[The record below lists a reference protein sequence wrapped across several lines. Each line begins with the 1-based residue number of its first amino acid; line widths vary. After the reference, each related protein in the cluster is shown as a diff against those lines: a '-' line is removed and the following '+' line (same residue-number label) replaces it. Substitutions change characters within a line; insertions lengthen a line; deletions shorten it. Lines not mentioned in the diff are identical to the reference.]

1 MFEAVI
7 LQAVLIFINAVFA
20 SAEIA
25 VISMNETRLKH
36 MVQEGNK
43 QAEKLSALIEQP
55 AKFLSTIQVAITLA
69 GLLGGAF
76 AADHFADPLVF
87 KLKELGVAF
96 PDHVLRSVVVLLITL
111 ILTYFSLVFGELV
124 PKRIA
129 MKKTEKMALEM
140 SGMLSLVSV
149 IFAPLVWLLT
159 ASTNLVQKL
168 MGINPNEEEDV
179 VTEEDI
185 RMMLAE
191 GNEQGT
197 IQDEERWMIKNIF
210 EFDDTT
216 AGQIST
222 HKRETICLYMEDSEE
237 EWAGVIQQSRHTY
250 YPICGENQD
259 DIVGILNTKIY
270 FRSEQKDRDLI
281 MKQAVEKPFFVPE
294 EMRANALFNQMKQTR
309 NYFAVVLD
317 EYGCMFGIVTIHDL
331 IETLVGELEDEKG
344 PAEPADIERL
354 DENTWRIQG
363 NTSLEDVAECFGVKL
378 PTETYDTFSGFVSE
392 IIGRIPEEGEHF
404 VCESEGLQIEVM
416 NVKNHI
422 VDYALVKKRQEES
435 KE

>member
-7 LQAVLIFINAVFA
+7 LQALLIFINAVFA

-159 ASTNLVQKL
+159 ASTNLVLKL

>member
-7 LQAVLIFINAVFA
+7 LQALLIFINAVFA

-129 MKKTEKMALEM
+129 LKKTEKMALEM

-159 ASTNLVQKL
+159 ASTNLVLKL

-344 PAEPADIERL
+344 PAEPADIEKL

-422 VDYALVKKRQEES
+422 VDYALVEKRLEE
-435 KE
+435 

>member
-7 LQAVLIFINAVFA
+7 LQALLIFINAVFA

-159 ASTNLVQKL
+159 ASTNLVLKL

-270 FRSEQKDRDLI
+270 FRSEQKERDLI

-404 VCESEGLQIEVM
+404 VCESESLQIEVM

-422 VDYALVKKRQEES
+422 VDYALVKKRQEE
-435 KE
+435 

>member
-7 LQAVLIFINAVFA
+7 LQALLIFINAVFA

-87 KLKELGVAF
+87 KLKELGVAL

-159 ASTNLVQKL
+159 ASTNLVLKL

-270 FRSEQKDRDLI
+270 FRSEQKERDLI

-404 VCESEGLQIEVM
+404 VCESESLQIEVM

-422 VDYALVKKRQEES
+422 VDYALVKKRQEE
-435 KE
+435 

>member
-7 LQAVLIFINAVFA
+7 LQALLIFINAVFA

-159 ASTNLVQKL
+159 ASTNLVLKL

-422 VDYALVKKRQEES
+422 VDYALVKKRQEE
-435 KE
+435 

>member
-7 LQAVLIFINAVFA
+7 LQALLIFINAVFA

-87 KLKELGVAF
+87 KLKELGVAL

-159 ASTNLVQKL
+159 ASTNLVLKL

-185 RMMLAE
+185 RRMLAE

-344 PAEPADIERL
+344 PAEPADIEKL

-422 VDYALVKKRQEES
+422 VDYALVKKRQEE
-435 KE
+435 

>member
-7 LQAVLIFINAVFA
+7 LQALLIFINAVFA

-87 KLKELGVAF
+87 KLKELGVAL

-159 ASTNLVQKL
+159 ASTNLVLKL

-309 NYFAVVLD
+309 NCFAVVLD

-422 VDYALVKKRQEES
+422 VDYALVKKRQEE
-435 KE
+435 

>member
-7 LQAVLIFINAVFA
+7 LQALLIFINAVFA

-87 KLKELGVAF
+87 KLKELGVAL

-159 ASTNLVQKL
+159 VSTNLVLKL

-422 VDYALVKKRQEES
+422 VDYALVKKRQEE
-435 KE
+435 

>member
-7 LQAVLIFINAVFA
+7 LQALLIFINAVFA

-87 KLKELGVAF
+87 KLKELGVAL

-159 ASTNLVQKL
+159 ASTNLVLKL

-259 DIVGILNTKIY
+259 DIIGILNTKIY

-317 EYGCMFGIVTIHDL
+317 
-331 IETLVGELEDEKG
+331 
-344 PAEPADIERL
+344 
-354 DENTWRIQG
+354 
-363 NTSLEDVAECFGVKL
+363 
-378 PTETYDTFSGFVSE
+378 
-392 IIGRIPEEGEHF
+392 
-404 VCESEGLQIEVM
+404 
-416 NVKNHI
+416 
-422 VDYALVKKRQEES
+422 
-435 KE
+435 

>member
-1 MFEAVI
+1 MIEAVI
-7 LQAVLIFINAVFA
+7 LQAVLIFINAIFA

-25 VISMNETRLKH
+25 VISMNETKLKH

-43 QAEKLSALIEQP
+43 KAGKISALTEQP

-76 AADHFADPLVF
+76 AADHFADPLIR
-87 KLKELGVAF
+87 KLRELGVAL
-96 PDHVLRSVVVLLITL
+96 PEQVLRSIVVLVITL

-129 MKKTEKMALEM
+129 MKKTEKLALGM
-140 SGMLSLVSV
+140 SGLLYGVSV
-149 IFAPLVWLLT
+149 AFAPLVWLLT
-159 ASTNLVQKL
+159 ASTNLVLRL
-168 MGINPNEEEDV
+168 MGINPNEEEVV

-197 IQDEERWMIKNIF
+197 IQEEESWMIKNIF

-222 HKRETICLYMEDSEE
+222 HKREAVCLYMEDSEE
-237 EWAGVIQQSRHTY
+237 EWAEI
-250 YPICGENQD
+250 I
-259 DIVGILNTKIY
+259 GILNTKIY
-270 FRSEQKDRDLI
+270 FRSEQKDRDFI

-309 NYFAVVLD
+309 HYFAVVLD

-331 IETLVGELEDEKG
+331 IETLVGDLEEEKG
-344 PAEPADIERL
+344 PAEPADIEKL

-363 NTSLEDVAECFGVKL
+363 DTSLEDVAECFDEKL
-378 PTETYDTFSGFVSE
+378 PTETYDTFSGFISE
-392 IIGRIPEEGEHF
+392 LIGRIPEEGEHF
-404 VCESEGLQIEVM
+404 VCESEHLTIEVM

-422 VDYALVKKRQEES
+422 VDYALVKKKR
-435 KE
+435 

>member
-7 LQAVLIFINAVFA
+7 LQAILIFINAVFA

-43 QAEKLSALIEQP
+43 QAEKLSALTEQP

-87 KLKELGVAF
+87 KLKELGVAL

-140 SGMLSLVSV
+140 SGMLYFVSV

-159 ASTNLVQKL
+159 ASTNLVLKL

-222 HKRETICLYMEDSEE
+222 HKRETVCLYMEDSEE
-237 EWAGVIQQSRHTY
+237 EWAGVIQQLS
-250 YPICGENQD
+250 
-259 DIVGILNTKIY
+259 
-270 FRSEQKDRDLI
+270 LI
-281 MKQAVEKPFFVPE
+281 
-294 EMRANALFNQMKQTR
+294 
-309 NYFAVVLD
+309 
-317 EYGCMFGIVTIHDL
+317 
-331 IETLVGELEDEKG
+331 
-344 PAEPADIERL
+344 
-354 DENTWRIQG
+354 
-363 NTSLEDVAECFGVKL
+363 
-378 PTETYDTFSGFVSE
+378 
-392 IIGRIPEEGEHF
+392 
-404 VCESEGLQIEVM
+404 
-416 NVKNHI
+416 HI
-422 VDYALVKKRQEES
+422 
-435 KE
+435 

>member
-7 LQAVLIFINAVFA
+7 LQALLIFINAVFA

-36 MVQEGNK
+36 MVHEGNK

-87 KLKELGVAF
+87 KLKELGVAL

-159 ASTNLVQKL
+159 ASTNLVLKL

-404 VCESEGLQIEVM
+404 VCESESLQIEVM

-422 VDYALVKKRQEES
+422 VDYALVKKRQEE
-435 KE
+435 

>member
-1 MFEAVI
+1 MIEAVI
-7 LQAVLIFINAVFA
+7 LQAVLIFINAIFA

-25 VISMNETRLKH
+25 VISMNETKLKH

-43 QAEKLSALIEQP
+43 KAGKLSALTEQP

-76 AADHFADPLVF
+76 AADHFADPLIR
-87 KLKELGVAF
+87 KLRELGVAL
-96 PDHVLRSVVVLLITL
+96 PEQVLRSIVVLVITL

-129 MKKTEKMALEM
+129 MKKTEKLALGM
-140 SGMLSLVSV
+140 SGLLYGVSV
-149 IFAPLVWLLT
+149 AFAPLVWLLT
-159 ASTNLVQKL
+159 ASTNLVLRL
-168 MGINPNEEEDV
+168 MGINPNEEEVV

-197 IQDEERWMIKNIF
+197 IQEEESWMIKNIF

-222 HKRETICLYMEDSEE
+222 HKREAVCLYMEDSAE
-237 EWAGVIQQSRHTY
+237 EWAEIIQKSRHTY
-250 YPICGENQD
+250 YPICGEDQD
-259 DIVGILNTKIY
+259 DIIGILNTKIY
-270 FRSEQKDRDLI
+270 FRSEQKDRDFI

-309 NYFAVVLD
+309 HYFAVVLD

-331 IETLVGELEDEKG
+331 IETLVGDLEEEKARQNRRISRSWMRTPG
-344 PAEPADIERL
+344 ESREIRVWR
-354 DENTWRIQG
+354 TWQNVLMKNFRR
-363 NTSLEDVAECFGVKL
+363 K
-378 PTETYDTFSGFVSE
+378 PT
-392 IIGRIPEEGEHF
+392 IPSA
-404 VCESEGLQIEVM
+404 VLS
-416 NVKNHI
+416 
-422 VDYALVKKRQEES
+422 RS
-435 KE
+435 

>member
-7 LQAVLIFINAVFA
+7 LQALLIFINAVFA

-159 ASTNLVQKL
+159 ASTNLVLKL

-344 PAEPADIERL
+344 PEEPADIEKL

>member
-7 LQAVLIFINAVFA
+7 LQALLIFINAVFA

-159 ASTNLVQKL
+159 ASTNLVLKL

-259 DIVGILNTKIY
+259 DIVGILNTKVY

-344 PAEPADIERL
+344 PAEPADIEKL

>member
-7 LQAVLIFINAVFA
+7 LQALLIFINAVFA

-87 KLKELGVAF
+87 KLKELGVAL

-129 MKKTEKMALEM
+129 MKKTEKMALKM
-140 SGMLSLVSV
+140 SGMRSLVSV

-159 ASTNLVQKL
+159 ASTNLVLKL

-270 FRSEQKDRDLI
+270 FRSEQKDRDLL

-404 VCESEGLQIEVM
+404 VCESESLQIEVM

-422 VDYALVKKRQEES
+422 VDYALVKKRQEE
-435 KE
+435 